1 MPDDTNKL
9 DQYRQATNQLE
20 KQLDSEHTNWNSIL
34 AKMSKQLRG
43 DAKNLYI
50 VDADITN
57 YRQIATSEIRT
68 YALMIYKENKTLK
81 PLIKKRFEWY
91 STKYQIGVKNSG
103 DKMKLIESDVA
114 EIQYKID
121 LLDNHVDFL
130 KSTSDNLKQMGYT
143 VKNRLELLNILGLD

>member
-1 MPDDTNKL
+1 MSDEVNKL
-9 DQYRQATNQLE
+9 EQYRQSTNQLE
-20 KQLDSEHTNWNSIL
+20 KQLTSEHKNWDSVL
-34 AKMSKQLRG
+34 AKTSKQLKA

-57 YRQIATSEIRT
+57 YRQMTTSEIRT
-68 YALMIYKENKTLK
+68 YALMIYKENKALK
-81 PLIKKRFEWY
+81 PLIKSRFEWY
-91 STKYQIGVKNSG
+91 STKYQIALKSSG

-114 EIQYKID
+114 EIQYRID

-130 KSTSDNLKQMGYT
+130 KGTGDNLKQMGYT

>member
-1 MPDDTNKL
+1 MSDDISKL
-9 DQYRQATNQLE
+9 AQYKQSTQQLE
-20 KQLDSEHTNWNSIL
+20 RQLDSEYKHWDSIL
-34 AKMSKQLRG
+34 SKTSKQLRA

-57 YRQIATSEIRT
+57 YRQMTTSEIRT
-68 YALMIYKENKTLK
+68 YALMIYKENKSLK
-81 PLIKKRFEWY
+81 PLIKARFEWY
-91 STKYQIGVKNSG
+91 STKYQIAIKNSG

-114 EIQYKID
+114 EIQYRID

-130 KSTSDNLKQMGYT
+130 KSTGDNLKQMGYT

>member
-20 KQLDSEHTNWNSIL
+20 KQLDSEHLNWNSIL

>member
-1 MPDDTNKL
+1 MSDDSNKL
-9 DQYRQATNQLE
+9 DLYRQSTIQLE
-20 KQLDSEHTNWNSIL
+20 KQLDAEHKQWDSVL
-34 AKMSKQLRG
+34 AKTAKALRA

-57 YRQIATSEIRT
+57 YRQMTTSEIRT
-68 YALMIYKENKTLK
+68 YALMIYKENKNLK
-81 PLIKKRFEWY
+81 PLIKGRFEWY
-91 STKYQIGVKNSG
+91 STKYQIALKNSG

-114 EIQYKID
+114 EIQYRID

-130 KSTSDNLKQMGYT
+130 KGTGDNLKQMGYT

>member
-1 MPDDTNKL
+1 MSEENSKL
-9 DQYRQATNQLE
+9 DKYRQSTNQLE
-20 KQLDSEHTNWNSIL
+20 KQLETEHQTWDSVL
-34 AKMSKQLRG
+34 AKTSKALRA

-57 YRQIATSEIRT
+57 YRQMTTSEIRT
-68 YALMIYKENKTLK
+68 YALMIYKENKVLK
-81 PLIKKRFEWY
+81 PLIKSRFEYY
-91 STKYQIGVKNSG
+91 STKYQIALKNSG

-114 EIQYKID
+114 EIQYRID

-130 KSTSDNLKQMGYT
+130 KGTSDNLKQMGYT